1 LGPGDV
7 MISPL
12 ALAPLDAGVVDV
24 RTVRQR
30 VYRPSVTG
38 ARQAHSHCDS
48 VPFKPAELWQLA

>member
-1 LGPGDV
+1 